1 MREEEAEALNA
12 PERLDEEDEEMMT
25 LAEMQSVLKR
35 KKPKVKMPRSFKKGQ
50 VWAELLS
57 GK

>member
-12 PERLDEEDEEMMT
+12 PERLDEEMMT